1 MGSGFPEKLVLDYR
15 RFDAQIGKPASNT
28 EVVVNVT
35 PEIDAAAKVK
45 KSSEGALPTLNHGI
59 PTSPSPRSFGIKDLE
74 GESRQVF
81 EIKRVTGK
89 VFIC

>member
-1 MGSGFPEKLVLDYR
+1 LGSGFPEKLVLDYR

-45 KSSEGALPTLNHGI
+45 KSSEGALPTLNHEIADI
-59 PTSPSPRSFGIKDLE
+59 PSRSGLLE
-74 GESRQVF
+74 SKTWRRSAPGL
-81 EIKRVTGK
+81 
-89 VFIC
+89 